1 MLIQVDKETSDDV
14 PKKNFTSRRARFKSA
29 ILIVIAFLALYFHFE
44 YREKFSL
51 RDSNVSHFEV
61 KSSVEESDGVSDIE
75 KDEQLSLGLTPRAPL
90 VISDVKT
97 GQERKLYGRFLHI
110 TDMHPD
116 PYYTEGTSIGKVCHE
131 NKPESKKDY
140 APKFGKAM
148 AGCDAPVELM
158 DYTFKWIKDNLRDKI
173 DFVIWT
179 GDNIRHDNDRKNPR
193 TEFQI
198 FEMNDIVSGKMHS
211 LFANPKSEDPRDF
224 DVIVIPSLGN
234 NDVFPHNM
242 FALGPTLQTREY
254 YKIWNDFVPQ
264 EQQRSFERGA
274 SFVTEVIP
282 GKLAVLSINTLYLFK
297 ANPLVDNCDSKK
309 EPGYQ
314 LLLWL
319 GSVLEELRQRGMKVW
334 LSGHVP
340 PIEKNYADS
349 CFDKFTLWTYEY
361 RDIIIGGLYGH
372 MNMDHFIPVNGKAS
386 WKAIKERANSRV
398 GIEDSIDSYV
408 DDDDDDEEFY
418 LEHAMAASE
427 AHSLGAKPVNKE
439 SYMNSVRG
447 MCYERVQK
455 KLEEAQNPAE
465 KEVHYNRKK
474 GVEEISERYSIVNI
488 AGSVIPTFNP
498 SFRVWEYNITGLENE
513 SKQLEQH
520 SWDRF
525 YEKLDFLMEENYE
538 KIDDDTEEVHGVVS
552 EENQMKINKKK
563 KGSKNKKKKKK
574 TNPDKTIPKT
584 KPKNL
589 PLGPAFTNQ
598 LFSPTKFVQYYADL
612 KKIDEDYSSMI
623 TAGQET
629 SDAADKA
636 FKYQVEYTSKDDP
649 YPMEGLLVKD
659 YITLASKLAA
669 NKKMWKKFMERAF
682 ISSGYKDDEDA

>member
-1 MLIQVDKETSDDV
+1 MLIQVDKKTSEDV
-14 PKKNFTSRRARFKSA
+14 PKEKFTSRRARFKSA
-29 ILIVIAFLALYFHFE
+29 SLIVIAFLSLYFLVQG
-44 YREKFSL
+44 REKFSFKI
-51 RDSNVSHFEV
+51 DDNVSHFEV
-61 KSSVEESDGVSDIE
+61 DSSAVRGDGVSDIE
-75 KDEQLSLGLTPRAPL
+75 KDEQLSLGLTPRAPV
-90 VISDVKT
+90 VIRNVKT
-97 GQERKLYGRFLHI
+97 GQERKLHGRFLHI
-110 TDMHPD
+110 TDVHPD
-116 PYYTEGTSIGKVCHE
+116 PYYVEGSSIEKVCHE
-131 NKPESKKDY
+131 SKPDSKKDY
-140 APKFGKAM
+140 APKFGKAT
-148 AGCDAPVELM
+148 AGCDSSVELM
-158 DYTFKWIKDNLRDKI
+158 DHTFKWIKDNLRDKI

-198 FEMNDIVSGKMHS
+198 FEMNDIVSDKMHS
-211 LFANPKSEDPRDF
+211 LFANHTSEDPRNF

-242 FALGPTLQTREY
+242 FSLGPTLQTREY

-274 SFVTEVIP
+274 SFVSEVIP
-282 GKLAVLSINTLYLFK
+282 GKLAVLSINTLYLYK

-361 RDIIIGGLYGH
+361 RDIIIGSIYGH

-386 WKAIKERANSRV
+386 RKAIQERANSRD
-398 GIEDSIDSYV
+398 GTESPLDFYDDV
-408 DDDDDDEEFY
+408 DDDELF
-418 LEHAMAASE
+418 LEHAVAASE
-427 AHSLGAKPVNKE
+427 AHSMGAKPVNKE

-447 MCYERVQK
+447 LCYERVQK
-455 KLEEAQNPAE
+455 KIEEAQGPGE
-465 KEVHYNRKK
+465 EGVHYSKHK
-474 GVEEISERYSIVNI
+474 GIEEISKRYSIVNI

-498 SFRVWEYNITGLENE
+498 SFRIWEYNITGLEAE
-513 SKQLEQH
+513 SKQLEQR
-520 SWDRF
+520 SWDKF
-525 YEKLDFLMEENYE
+525 YETLDSIMEESLNE
-538 KIDDDTEEVHGVVS
+538 IDDDMDEPHGAVS
-552 EENQMKINKKK
+552 EEDQMKINKKK
-563 KGSKNKKKKKK
+563 KGSKKKKKKK
-574 TNPDKTIPKT
+574 SPDKTIPKE
-584 KPKNL
+584 KPKNI

-612 KKIDEDYSSMI
+612 KKIDKDYSSMI
-623 TAGQET
+623 EAGQET
-629 SDAADKA
+629 SHAADKA
-636 FKYQVEYTSKDDP
+636 FKYQVEYTSEDDP

-669 NKKMWKKFMERAF
+669 NKKMWKKFMKRAF
-682 ISSGYKDDEDA
+682 ISSGYKDDMDD